1 MKKRTLLKLIPVFV
15 VYIIIFRFLYLN
27 NGFTAILK
35 VCIPIF
41 LGLFI
46 AVFLNPV
53 LIFIQEKLKIN
64 SRSIGIL
71 ITYLLFLSA
80 ISLIITM
87 IAPSIVQSLWNFI
100 QDIPNLFTTA
110 NKYMLNLSEKYQ
122 LINDTDDFY
131 SIIQNLL
138 ISYSQKLT
146 ITLTSFLNLAIGKV
160 INIFSALW
168 NFILATIISIY
179 ILLDKENFEN
189 WFYKLCHSLFESKYA
204 TEIVN
209 MGYSLNEN
217 VTRFI
222 SGKLLDSLIIGLIAY
237 LVSEYIIKAP
247 YPLIIG
253 VIIGITNMIPYFG
266 PFIGGIPATIITLLV
281 DPSKGFLMGI
291 FILILQQFDG
301 LLLGP
306 KILGI
311 QLSIKPI
318 LIIISVIIG
327 GGLFGPIGMF
337 LATPIAALL
346 KTSIDTYMNVKLKDK
361 KINLPH
367 DEAI

>member
-1 MKKRTLLKLIPVFV
+1 MKKRTLLKLLPVFII
-15 VYIIIFRFLYLN
+15 YIIIFRFLYLN
-27 NGFTAILK
+27 NGFTTILQ
-35 VCIPIF
+35 VCIPVF

-46 AVFLNPV
+46 AVLLNPI
-53 LIFIQEKLKIN
+53 LIFIEVKLKIN
-64 SRSIGIL
+64 NRSLGIL
-71 ITYLLFLSA
+71 ITYLLFF
-80 ISLIITM
+80 SLITLIIIVIT
-87 IAPSIVQSLWNFI
+87 PSIVQSLWNFI
-100 QDIPNLFTTA
+100 KDIPKLFTTA
-110 NKYMLNLSEKYQ
+110 NNYILNLSEKYK
-122 LINDTDDFY
+122 LYNNSDVFY
-131 SIIQNLL
+131 SIIENSL
-138 ISYSQKLT
+138 ITYSQKLT
-146 ITLTSFLNLAIGKV
+146 VTLTSFLNLAIGKV

-168 NFILATIISIY
+168 NLILAMIISVY

-209 MGYSLNEN
+209 LGYSLNKN

-237 LVSEYIIKAP
+237 FVSEYIIKAP

-337 LATPIAALL
+337 IATPIVALL
-346 KTSIDTYMNVKLKDK
+346 KTSIDTYMNIQLKNK
-361 KINLPH
+361 KIHLPH
-367 DEAI
+367 DNTK